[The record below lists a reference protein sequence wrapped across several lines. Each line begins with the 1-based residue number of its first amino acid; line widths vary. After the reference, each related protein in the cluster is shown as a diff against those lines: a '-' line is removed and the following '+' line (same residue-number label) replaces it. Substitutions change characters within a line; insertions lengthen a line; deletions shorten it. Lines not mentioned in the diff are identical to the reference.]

1 MIFPNPISIKSR
13 FGHHTVASQIKRLLK
28 KFRNCLVSI
37 LTRNQRN
44 IKLPGRA
51 KINFW
56 WLIWRRKSNMLEYM
70 VWFWL
75 GLFVIAFVLEIFTAD
90 MISIWFAIAAIPS
103 FIIALAGG
111 DIIFQSVSFVV
122 FTLVLL
128 LLTRPVVKKYL
139 KTNEIK
145 TNVDAMVGMTGKV
158 IKEITPNDTGRILIR
173 ALDWAAVSKE
183 VITVGEMA
191 RVLDV
196 EGNKLIVEK
205 IEK

>member
-1 MIFPNPISIKSR
+1 
-13 FGHHTVASQIKRLLK
+13 
-28 KFRNCLVSI
+28 
-37 LTRNQRN
+37 
-44 IKLPGRA
+44 
-51 KINFW
+51 
-56 WLIWRRKSNMLEYM
+56 MLEYM

-90 MISIWFAIAAIPS
+90 LISIWFAIAAIPS

-111 DIIFQSVSFVV
+111 NIIFQSVSFVI

-158 IKEITPNDTGRILIR
+158 IKEITPDEIGRVLIR

-183 VITVGEMA
+183 TIKVGEMA

>member
-1 MIFPNPISIKSR
+1 
-13 FGHHTVASQIKRLLK
+13 
-28 KFRNCLVSI
+28 
-37 LTRNQRN
+37 
-44 IKLPGRA
+44 
-51 KINFW
+51 
-56 WLIWRRKSNMLEYM
+56 MLEYM

-183 VITVGEMA
+183 TITVGEMA

-205 IEK
+205 IDK

>member
-1 MIFPNPISIKSR
+1 
-13 FGHHTVASQIKRLLK
+13 
-28 KFRNCLVSI
+28 
-37 LTRNQRN
+37 
-44 IKLPGRA
+44 
-51 KINFW
+51 
-56 WLIWRRKSNMLEYM
+56 MLEYM

-111 DIIFQSVSFVV
+111 NIIFQSVSFVV

-128 LLTRPVVKKYL
+128 LLTRPVVKRYL

-158 IKEITPNDTGRILIR
+158 IKEITPDDIGRIVIR
-173 ALDWAAVSKE
+173 SIDWAAISKD
-183 VITVGEMA
+183 TLLVGDTA

-205 IEK
+205 LEK

>member
-1 MIFPNPISIKSR
+1 
-13 FGHHTVASQIKRLLK
+13 
-28 KFRNCLVSI
+28 
-37 LTRNQRN
+37 
-44 IKLPGRA
+44 
-51 KINFW
+51 
-56 WLIWRRKSNMLEYM
+56 MLEYM

>member
-1 MIFPNPISIKSR
+1 
-13 FGHHTVASQIKRLLK
+13 
-28 KFRNCLVSI
+28 
-37 LTRNQRN
+37 
-44 IKLPGRA
+44 
-51 KINFW
+51 
-56 WLIWRRKSNMLEYM
+56 MLEYM

-111 DIIFQSVSFVV
+111 NIIFQSVSFVV

-128 LLTRPVVKKYL
+128 VLTRPVVKKYL

-158 IKEITPNDTGRILIR
+158 IKQITPDDIGRVVIR

-183 VITVGEMA
+183 TLEVGDMA

>member
-1 MIFPNPISIKSR
+1 
-13 FGHHTVASQIKRLLK
+13 
-28 KFRNCLVSI
+28 
-37 LTRNQRN
+37 
-44 IKLPGRA
+44 
-51 KINFW
+51 
-56 WLIWRRKSNMLEYM
+56 M